1 MITSKPPLQNYES
14 SDDITR
20 FHIKDKED
28 FYTTSKQIQSKY
40 KKFGF
45 NRIVINTITQFMI
58 QNDKN
63 IYIKVTQKNDIIE
76 IEHKNIPKIDIDI
89 INKRKS
95 L

>member
-1 MITSKPPLQNYES
+1 
-14 SDDITR
+14 
-20 FHIKDKED
+20 
-28 FYTTSKQIQSKY
+28 
-40 KKFGF
+40 
-45 NRIVINTITQFMI
+45 MI